1 MFTSAT
7 DVTINGKNVKSIV
20 TANGGVLYMKAYL
33 CRIDFPYLDLQ
44 IIDEETL
51 TEVTITRGKCY
62 LEIGHSYSFADGK
75 AKLLETIEYQGEG
88 SFVLKHVNN
97 ILRLEFCE
105 KPI

>member
-33 CRIDFPYLDLQ
+33 CRIDFPPSTLQ

-51 TEVTITRGKCY
+51 TEVTIIRGKCY
-62 LEIGHSYSFADGK
+62 LEIGHSYRFADGK
-75 AKLLETIEYQGEG
+75 IKFSETIEYQGEG
-88 SFVLKHVNN
+88 SFVLTYVNN
-97 ILRLEFCE
+97 ILRLEFYE